1 MPLDLSP
8 LGVSLKTALAATGL
22 AFLLGI
28 AAARWMLTYRGRGK
42 RLLDGLFTLPLVLPP
57 TVVGFLLLWLLGKH
71 SPVGHLLNAL
81 GISVIFTWG
90 ATAIAATIVAFPLM
104 YKTVLGAFE
113 QIDTPLLSSAR
124 TLGASEWRI
133 FWQILLPLAW
143 PGVLA
148 GTVLAFARALGEFGA
163 TLMVGGSIP
172 GVSQTIPIA
181 IFFAAEGGRMGV
193 ALVWVLLMVAVSLG
207 IMAAIHAG
215 PTAQA
220 SGNRLL
226 RWGFNG
232 LYFRRFSDRG
242 LGLAPL
248 GGSKP
253 PAPARSR
260 HDGLRVPPTG
270 CRRRPAIAGR
280 FAREEATTIP
290 QGEPFPPHPQRWQ
303 EPLPVLAQRP
313 EPHLTVHIQTQLP
326 AFQLRV
332 KCQIGATPLGLLGAS
347 GSGKSL
353 TLRAIAGLETPSQGR
368 IVLNGCVLFDAAAGV
383 NLPSRDRKVGLVF
396 QNYALF
402 PHLTVAQNIAF
413 GMATVPPSQRA
424 AQVVDYLD
432 QMDLSGLGDRYPA
445 QLSGGQQQRV
455 ALARALAS
463 QPDILLLDEPLS
475 ALDTYLRSHI
485 EKRLVEV
492 LARYPGVTLFVT
504 HKLEEAYR
512 LCPHLLVLSE
522 GKILAHDTRETIF
535 TRPPSYAVARVT
547 ECKNFS
553 RGRPVGDG
561 TIAALDWGC
570 QLQVN
575 GPIPLQLLH
584 LGIRAHHVQFAKTLD
599 SPNTFPGW
607 LAMITETQ
615 HKVTLYLKLHS
626 APHSPQDYHL
636 QAEVYREKWEQ
647 LSDRPGPWSIHLDPA
662 RLIMMCE

>member
-8 LGVSLKTALAATGL
+8 LWVSLKTALVATGL
-22 AFLLGI
+22 AFLLGL
-28 AAARWMLTYRGRGK
+28 AAARWMLTYSSRGK

-57 TVVGFLLLWLLGKH
+57 TVVGFLLLWLLGKN
-71 SPVGHLLNAL
+71 SPVGQLLNTL
-81 GISVIFTWG
+81 GIAVIFTWG

-113 QIDTPLLSSAR
+113 QIDTTLLSSAR

-215 PTAQA
+215 PSAQT

-242 LGLAPL
+242 FGLAPL
-248 GGSKP
+248 GRSPKPFGGSHSRPRVSP
-253 PAPARSR
+253 PGR
-260 HDGLRVPPTG
+260 G
-270 CRRRPAIAGR
+270 RRLAIASR
-280 FAREEATTIP
+280 LARGGVAISP
-290 QGEPFPPHPQRWQ
+290 QVELLQPQPQPWR
-303 EPLPVLAQRP
+303 EPLPALAQRL
-313 EPHLTVHIQTQLP
+313 EPNLTVHIQTQLP
-326 AFQLRV
+326 NFQLRV
-332 KCQIGATPLGLLGAS
+332 NFQAGSTPLGLLGAS

-353 TLRAIAGLETPSQGR
+353 TLRSIAGLETPSQGR
-368 IVLNGCVLFDAAAGV
+368 IVLNGRVLFDAAAGV

-413 GMATVPPSQRA
+413 GMAAVPPSQRA

-463 QPDILLLDEPLS
+463 QPDILLMDEPLS

-492 LARYPGVTLFVT
+492 LARYQGVTLFIT

-512 LCPHLLVLSE
+512 LCPNLLVLSE
-522 GKILAHDTRETIF
+522 GRILAHDTREAIF
-535 TRPPSYAVARVT
+535 ARPPSYAVARVT

-553 RGRPVGDG
+553 RARPVGDG
-561 TIAALDWGC
+561 SVEALDWGC
-570 QLQVN
+570 QLQVSE
-575 GPIPLQLLH
+575 PIPPDLMH
-584 LGIRAHHVQFAKTLD
+584 LGIRAHHLQFAQTLE

-626 APHSPQDYHL
+626 APQSPQDYHL

-647 LSDRPGPWSIHLDPA
+647 LSDRPGPWPIHLDSN
-662 RLIMMCE
+662 RLIMMRE